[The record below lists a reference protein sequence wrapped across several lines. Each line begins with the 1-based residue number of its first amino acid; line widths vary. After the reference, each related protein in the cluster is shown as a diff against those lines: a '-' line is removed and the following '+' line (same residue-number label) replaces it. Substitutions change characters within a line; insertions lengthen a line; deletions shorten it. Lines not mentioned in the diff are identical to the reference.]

1 MRNEPKIDGGIILSC
16 ILSCQLTKV
25 NEVPL
30 RVVEGWKH
38 DDLHRET
45 IYIAVV
51 LLLASMQN
59 QSKQSPHWIVLC
71 RE

>member
-1 MRNEPKIDGGIILSC
+1 MSY

-51 LLLASMQN
+51 LLLASIKPIKTK
-59 QSKQSPHWIVLC
+59 SSLDSSLS
-71 RE
+71 